1 LVSND
6 FIVKFNK
13 MSCNVFVSNVD
24 IVKST
29 ICGYIFHNIFIM
41 PYLCAVFA
49 LSVTGDR
56 SVVFSGSYGFLHQ

>member
-1 LVSND
+1 
-6 FIVKFNK
+6 